1 MIVRIYSY
9 VSIWLHSSVNSLF
22 LIVISFITFQTFAID
37 IEEFIELS
45 NQTSVNK
52 FEDNIT
58 SRNKITSRLVE
69 CRKSKKLSEHLP
81 GDPRLN
87 IGKIELSTNF
97 FDFDNMKT
105 YYLFRKYEE
114 RDFSV
119 FNYKIRKSDV
129 IRQYYN
135 PNQEIFY
142 ITEENDIFINFRTM
156 FDYTFD
162 KRTLT
167 LHRTGYQGTYREDF
181 DPPKC
186 RYLVK

>member
-1 MIVRIYSY
+1 MKK
-9 VSIWLHSSVNSLF
+9 SLF
-22 LIVISFITFQTFAID
+22 LIVISFITLQIFAID
-37 IEEFIELS
+37 IDEFIELS

-58 SRNKITSRLVE
+58 SRLVE
-69 CRKSKKLSEHLP
+69 CRKAEKLSENLP
-81 GDPRLN
+81 GDPRLY
-87 IGKIELSTNF
+87 IGKIVLYTEF

-105 YYLFRKYEE
+105 YYLKRKYDE
-114 RDFSV
+114 RDTSV

-129 IRQYYN
+129 IRQYFN

-142 ITEENDIFINFRTM
+142 ITDENSIFINFRTV

-167 LHRTGYQGTYREDF
+167 LHGRGYQDR
-181 DPPKC
+181 DPPQC
-186 RYLVK
+186 RYLVKQ

>member
-1 MIVRIYSY
+1 MRNPATDTLLRWSSFVCRIKMKK
-9 VSIWLHSSVNSLF
+9 NLF
-22 LIVISFITFQTFAID
+22 LIVISFITFQIFAID
-37 IEEFIELS
+37 IDEFLVLS
-45 NQTSVNK
+45 YQTSVNK

-58 SRNKITSRLVE
+58 SRLVE
-69 CRKSKKLSEHLP
+69 CRKSMKYSKNAP

-87 IGKIELSTNF
+87 IGKIEITTEF

-105 YYLFRKYEE
+105 YHLVGKYEE

-129 IRQYYN
+129 IRQYFN
-135 PNQEIFY
+135 PTQEIFY
-142 ITEENDIFINFRTM
+142 ITEENSIFINFRTV

-167 LHRTGYQGTYREDF
+167 LHRTGFQGTAVEDR

>member
-1 MIVRIYSY
+1 MKKV
-9 VSIWLHSSVNSLF
+9 LF
-22 LIVISFITFQTFAID
+22 LIVISFTNFQIFALD
-37 IEEFIELS
+37 IGELIELS

-69 CRKSKKLSEHLP
+69 CRKSKKRSEHLP

-87 IGKIELSTNF
+87 IGKIELKTYL
-97 FDFDNMKT
+97 FDFDNMKA
-105 YYLFRKYEE
+105 YYLFRIDEK

-129 IRQYYN
+129 IRQHYN

-142 ITEENDIFINFRTM
+142 ITEENDIFINFRTI
-156 FDYTFD
+156 FDFTYD

-167 LHRTGYQGTYREDF
+167 LHRTGYQGTYREDL